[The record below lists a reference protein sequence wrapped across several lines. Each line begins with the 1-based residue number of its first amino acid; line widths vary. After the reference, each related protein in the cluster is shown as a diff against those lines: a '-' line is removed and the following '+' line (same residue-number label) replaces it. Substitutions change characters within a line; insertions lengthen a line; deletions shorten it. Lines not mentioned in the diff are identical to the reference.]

1 MRFAEA
7 VRVVPLLLLPSLALA
22 QVAEAP
28 PHKPVTRT
36 FVYKKVKDVDLD
48 LVVHYPPVWK
58 ESDRRPAIVFFNKY
72 KFGMQADYLAGRG
85 LVAAEAAYRT
95 TNDVRDRIANGH
107 DALRWLRANAGK
119 LGIDP
124 ERIAAAGGSASAH
137 VAACLGVGLEPATG
151 AKAPAQGGEATPA
164 AEGPA
169 PPAAKVSSMPNA
181 LVLFNPI
188 LEVTGGPQIKKRIGD
203 FPRAQAR
210 ELSPV
215 LHLRKDTPPALLMYG
230 TLDRYLKQGEDY
242 IRRARKLGVRAD
254 LYTAEGQV
262 HSFFNNSPWKER
274 TLYRVDQF
282 LESMGWL
289 KGPPTLKLP

>member
-7 VRVVPLLLLPSLALA
+7 VRVVTLLLLPSCTLARS
-22 QVAEAP
+22 AEAP
-28 PHKPVTRT
+28 PHKPVTKT
-36 FVYKKVKDVDLD
+36 FVYKKVKDTDLD
-48 LVVHYPPVWK
+48 LVVHYPPGWK

-95 TNDVRDRIANGH
+95 TNDVRDRIANAH
-107 DALRWLRANAGK
+107 DALRWLRSHAGR

-124 ERIAAAGGSASAH
+124 DRNAAAGGSASAH
-137 VAACLGVGLEPATG
+137 VAACLGVGLEPAPA
-151 AKAPAQGGEATPA
+151 AKAPPKAGAVAPA
-164 AEGPA
+164 SG
-169 PPAAKVSSMPNA
+169 KVSSKPNA

-203 FPRAQAR
+203 FPRAEAR
-210 ELSPV
+210 DLSPV
-215 LHLRKDTPPALLMYG
+215 LHLGKDTPPTLLMYG

-242 IRRARKLGVRAD
+242 IRRAKKLGVRAD
-254 LYTAEGQV
+254 LYTAAGQT
-262 HSFFNNSPWKER
+262 HAFFNNSPWKER

-282 LESMGWL
+282 LESLGWL